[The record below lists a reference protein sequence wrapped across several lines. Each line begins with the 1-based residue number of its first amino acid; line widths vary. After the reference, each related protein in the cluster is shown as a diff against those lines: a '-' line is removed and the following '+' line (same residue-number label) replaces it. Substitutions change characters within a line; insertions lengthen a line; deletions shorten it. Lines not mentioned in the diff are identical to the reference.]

1 MGMEARHGMDWGESG
16 KLNKDADK
24 GNILKLFFYEWERGT
39 CGTRK
44 ESLRNHLLVFLKNK
58 EFNVPVYVQV

>member
-1 MGMEARHGMDWGESG
+1 MSG
-16 KLNKDADK
+16 KLNEDADK
-24 GNILKLFFYEWERGT
+24 GNVLKMFFYEWERGT

-58 EFNVPVYVQV
+58 EFKVQVYVQV